1 MQTQEMRQAMSTL
14 KVFSEKERAYHSYQ
28 ARQNYLREQRSVQR
42 QLEAQDA
49 EIEAMRIAREQA
61 FADME
66 KERVAKEEERAAKEM
81 ERMAKEKER
90 AAKEQ
95 ALLDKDKEQA
105 AKEDALAEIERL
117 KRLLGDREGRDPVA
131 TGLNSQDFPG
141 GRSAK
146 SRH

>member
-1 MQTQEMRQAMSTL
+1 MLELSKYAAEGVETEQQRWLRFFNEAERLDEAALPEWMQTQEMRQAMSTL

-49 EIEAMRIAREQA
+49 EIEAMRIA
-61 FADME
+61 
-66 KERVAKEEERAAKEM
+66 
-81 ERMAKEKER
+81 KEKER

-117 KRLLGDREGRDPVA
+117 MRLLGDREG
-131 TGLNSQDFPG
+131 S
-141 GRSAK
+141 
-146 SRH
+146 

>member
-1 MQTQEMRQAMSTL
+1 LLELSKYAAEGVETEQQRWLRFFNEAERLDEAALPEWMQTQEMRQAMSTL

-49 EIEAMRIAREQA
+49 EIEAMRIA
-61 FADME
+61 
-66 KERVAKEEERAAKEM
+66 
-81 ERMAKEKER
+81 KEKER

-117 KRLLGDREGRDPVA
+117 MRLLGDREG
-131 TGLNSQDFPG
+131 S
-141 GRSAK
+141 
-146 SRH
+146 